1 MTVWLYDGRTGLG
14 RALEVASFGVN
25 WHVSP
30 VYIELVGPL
39 GNVVAEY
46 WLEPWQAEQ
55 LVRQLLKA
63 TKALTFYSS
72 PPPP

>member
-1 MTVWLYDGRTGLG
+1 MLLWLYDGRTGQG
-14 RALEVASFGVN
+14 RSLEVASFGVN
-25 WHVSP
+25 WNTRP
-30 VYIELVGPL
+30 VYIELDGPD
-39 GNVVAEY
+39 GRVVAEY

-63 TKALTFYSS
+63 TRALTFYSS